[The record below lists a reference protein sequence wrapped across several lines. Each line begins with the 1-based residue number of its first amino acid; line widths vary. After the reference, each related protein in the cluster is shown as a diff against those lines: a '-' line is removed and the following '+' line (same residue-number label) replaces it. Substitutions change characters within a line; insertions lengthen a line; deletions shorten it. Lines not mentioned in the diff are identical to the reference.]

1 LKSSN
6 YYLNEMLLFGGINS
20 IRGFE
25 ENSISTNKM
34 FLINSEFRFRLNK
47 DIYINTIL
55 DSAYYENTLANNS
68 TNIYGVGFGL
78 NINTNSGVFRINYAN
93 GIRKGEDI
101 DLKLSKIHLSFS
113 NIF

>member
-1 LKSSN
+1 
-6 YYLNEMLLFGGINS
+6 MLLFGGINS

-34 FLINSEFRFRLNK
+34 FLINSEFRYRLNK
-47 DIYINTIL
+47 DIHINTIL

-68 TNIYGVGFGL
+68 NNIYGVGFGL
-78 NINTNSGVFRINYAN
+78 NINTNSGVFKINYAN
-93 GIRKGEDI
+93 GVRKGEDI